1 VGVSRVIVTPGQDC
15 PIVTPNN
22 SRHGFSAALQHMNAA
37 AQKINVFASV
47 EPNGL
52 ELLASGGDAHRTMTQ

>member
-1 VGVSRVIVTPGQDC
+1 
-15 PIVTPNN
+15 
-22 SRHGFSAALQHMNAA
+22 MNAA

-52 ELLASGGDAHRTMTQ
+52 ELLASRWGTLIGK